1 MSYDM
6 LSSKKQKLNT
16 EREKLTP
23 PYSMCPIV
31 RKLVRSVSG
40 GCGRNGGHVSFDGLQ
55 EVVHEM
61 LQRSYRRA
69 TLKQL

>member
-23 PYSMCPIV
+23 PYSMWPIV
-31 RKLVRSVSG
+31 RNSSGRSAAAAEGTADMSA
-40 GCGRNGGHVSFDGLQ
+40 LTA
-55 EVVHEM
+55 
-61 LQRSYRRA
+61 Y
-69 TLKQL
+69 KK